1 MPGSFRR
8 LAQTSL
14 SRSLGLH
21 APRSGGYDF
30 DASYLCM
37 SLVRLVGPP
46 LDLGTMWWTP
56 QTLAGCAQP
65 GKAQRELPVVLEM
78 AAIAFGSADRTVWGA
93 D

>member
-1 MPGSFRR
+1 
-8 LAQTSL
+8 
-14 SRSLGLH
+14 
-21 APRSGGYDF
+21 
-30 DASYLCM
+30 
-37 SLVRLVGPP
+37 
-46 LDLGTMWWTP
+46 MWWTP